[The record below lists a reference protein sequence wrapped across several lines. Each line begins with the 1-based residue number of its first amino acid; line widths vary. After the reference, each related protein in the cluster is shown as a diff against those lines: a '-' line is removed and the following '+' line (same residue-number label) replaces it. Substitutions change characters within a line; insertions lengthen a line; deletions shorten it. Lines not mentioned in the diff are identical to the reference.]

1 MKYDFGEI
9 MQKKTG
15 HHLNLGESEDLLA
28 VEQVHISFEPNPLP
42 INHHQHKE
50 SVSKDTNT

>member
-1 MKYDFGEI
+1 MILVKLC
-9 MQKKTG
+9 KKTG